1 MPTMPSSVCTR
12 TIKVSIDSRSAP
24 CEILNGWAKG
34 RRSGIVSISVI
45 FTRSVSYIWMRRT
58 RVPADAASELLLE
71 PRDELLK
78 GRSPLRPFG
87 AARRV
92 SELGIDLE
100 ILRVDAG
107 PAEPVHHLG
116 RDRRRE
122 ELVGPRQHVE
132 HLRAHAREVALG
144 VELHRRLAQGDHRV
158 RVDLPRPALGKLA
171 QARRALPRVG
181 DRAREHLVLS

>member
-45 FTRSVSYIWMRRT
+45 FTRSVSYIPIYGCIWMRRT

-71 PRDELLK
+71 PRDELLQ

-107 PAEPVHHLG
+107 PAEPVHHLR
-116 RDRRRE
+116 RDRRRK

-132 HLRAHAREVALG
+132 HLRAHAREVAPG
-144 VELHRRLAQGDHRV
+144 A
-158 RVDLPRPALGKLA
+158 
-171 QARRALPRVG
+171 
-181 DRAREHLVLS
+181 